1 MDLADRTPEDEIAA
15 LRHEL
20 AAARAQLGTAAVEI
34 AHLRAQLAA
43 LRRQQ
48 YGQSSE
54 RLDAEI
60 AQLELRLEDLEENE
74 AEHRA
79 ARPDLASRDAPL
91 RPRAKAVRRPLPDH
105 LPRETVMHEPTTLCT
120 CCEPGKLA
128 RLGEDVTEIL
138 EKVPARLKVTH
149 NWFGLVA
156 VKLRSTRSG
165 AGLASLSRRVVVG
178 PPRRWLAPTS
188 PASRIRRAIRLRP
201 CAAP

>member
-79 ARPDLASRDAPL
+79 ARPDLTW
-91 RPRAKAVRRPLPDH
+91 PRAMPHCAPAPKPSAARCRTICRARP
-105 LPRETVMHEPTTLCT
+105 
-120 CCEPGKLA
+120 
-128 RLGEDVTEIL
+128 
-138 EKVPARLKVTH
+138 
-149 NWFGLVA
+149 
-156 VKLRSTRSG
+156 
-165 AGLASLSRRVVVG
+165 
-178 PPRRWLAPTS
+178 
-188 PASRIRRAIRLRP
+188 
-201 CAAP
+201 

>member
-60 AQLELRLEDLEENE
+60 AQLELRLEDLEESE
-74 AEHRA
+74 AEHQA
-79 ARPDLASRDAPL
+79 ARPDPASPGGSS

-105 LPRETVMHEPTTLCT
+105 LPRETVVHEPELVCDCST
-120 CCEPGKLA
+120 PGKLA
-128 RLGEDVTEIL
+128 RLGEDVTEVL
-138 EKVPARLKVTH
+138 E
-149 NWFGLVA
+149 
-156 VKLRSTRSG
+156 
-165 AGLASLSRRVVVG
+165 
-178 PPRRWLAPTS
+178 
-188 PASRIRRAIRLRP
+188 
-201 CAAP
+201 